1 MARTANRGTNQAVP
15 QTPYNVLRW
24 RLGEYIRLSK
34 EDAQKAKKGDDSNSV
49 INQGR
54 LLDDYY
60 NRHIDEFESA
70 EKYIDDGCTGTDTDR
85 EDFQRLLADIY
96 AKKINC
102 VIVKD
107 LSRLSR
113 NYTDAGTLIENL
125 FVQMNVRFISLAES
139 VDSYKN
145 PDSVS
150 NIIVPITNVMND
162 QYCYQTSKKIRQV
175 FDYKKRNGEFIGSYA
190 PYGYIKDPN
199 DKHALLV
206 DEEAAE
212 VVKQIFSMFVSGM
225 TVRAIVNHLN
235 DHGVMCPSLYKQ
247 NQGLKY
253 HCPNGQTRP
262 MWSTITVSSMLK
274 NPVYVGDMAQ
284 GRNRVKSYKIH
295 KLEPVPEEQWIVV
308 QNTHEPIIDRET
320 FAKAKD
326 LLKRDTRTAPK
337 QKQLYLFSG
346 FLRCADCGRAMSR
359 IASKDLYVY
368 YQCGTYKSLSKK
380 ACTMH
385 SIKSTK
391 LEAAT
396 LYAIQQ
402 QVHLAVNYSAIIAQ
416 INAAPQKK
424 SQSVRLNEQINAKE
438 KELARIMR
446 YKQALY
452 QDWKDGNITHN
463 DYRHMGAD
471 YEQQIETA
479 MAVID
484 SLKAE
489 RDKLENGIDEENP
502 FLTAFKKYENIDKLT
517 REILIELVD
526 YIKVYEGGDIS
537 IKFKFADELRRIM
550 EYVEINRDLQ
560 QAG

>member
-1 MARTANRGTNQAVP
+1 MARTANRGTNQVVS

-145 PDSVS
+145 PESVS

-190 PYGYIKDPN
+190 PYGYIKDPK

-212 VVKQIFSMFVSGM
+212 VVKQIFSMFVSGL
-225 TVRAIVNHLN
+225 TIRAIVNHLN

-247 NQGLKY
+247 SQGLNYGFKY
-253 HCPNGQTRP
+253 AEKSRLCRGYGTGPQAREK
-262 MWSTITVSSMLK
+262 LQ
-274 NPVYVGDMAQ
+274 NP
-284 GRNRVKSYKIH
+284 
-295 KLEPVPEEQWIVV
+295 
-308 QNTHEPIIDRET
+308 
-320 FAKAKD
+320 
-326 LLKRDTRTAPK
+326 
-337 QKQLYLFSG
+337 
-346 FLRCADCGRAMSR
+346 
-359 IASKDLYVY
+359 
-368 YQCGTYKSLSKK
+368 
-380 ACTMH
+380 
-385 SIKSTK
+385 
-391 LEAAT
+391 
-396 LYAIQQ
+396 
-402 QVHLAVNYSAIIAQ
+402 
-416 INAAPQKK
+416 
-424 SQSVRLNEQINAKE
+424 
-438 KELARIMR
+438 
-446 YKQALY
+446 
-452 QDWKDGNITHN
+452 
-463 DYRHMGAD
+463 
-471 YEQQIETA
+471 
-479 MAVID
+479 
-484 SLKAE
+484 
-489 RDKLENGIDEENP
+489 
-502 FLTAFKKYENIDKLT
+502 
-517 REILIELVD
+517 
-526 YIKVYEGGDIS
+526 
-537 IKFKFADELRRIM
+537 
-550 EYVEINRDLQ
+550 
-560 QAG
+560 

>member
-1 MARTANRGTNQAVP
+1 MARTANRGTNQAVS

-49 INQGR
+49 VNQGR

-235 DHGVMCPSLYKQ
+235 DHGVMCPSLANKSA
-247 NQGLKY
+247 
-253 HCPNGQTRP
+253 C
-262 MWSTITVSSMLK
+262 SS
-274 NPVYVGDMAQ
+274 
-284 GRNRVKSYKIH
+284 
-295 KLEPVPEEQWIVV
+295 
-308 QNTHEPIIDRET
+308 
-320 FAKAKD
+320 F
-326 LLKRDTRTAPK
+326 
-337 QKQLYLFSG
+337 
-346 FLRCADCGRAMSR
+346 
-359 IASKDLYVY
+359 
-368 YQCGTYKSLSKK
+368 
-380 ACTMH
+380 
-385 SIKSTK
+385 
-391 LEAAT
+391 
-396 LYAIQQ
+396 
-402 QVHLAVNYSAIIAQ
+402 
-416 INAAPQKK
+416 
-424 SQSVRLNEQINAKE
+424 
-438 KELARIMR
+438 
-446 YKQALY
+446 
-452 QDWKDGNITHN
+452 
-463 DYRHMGAD
+463 
-471 YEQQIETA
+471 
-479 MAVID
+479 
-484 SLKAE
+484 
-489 RDKLENGIDEENP
+489 
-502 FLTAFKKYENIDKLT
+502 
-517 REILIELVD
+517 
-526 YIKVYEGGDIS
+526 
-537 IKFKFADELRRIM
+537 RR
-550 EYVEINRDLQ
+550 
-560 QAG
+560 

>member
-1 MARTANRGTNQAVP
+1 
-15 QTPYNVLRW
+15 
-24 RLGEYIRLSK
+24 
-34 EDAQKAKKGDDSNSV
+34 
-49 INQGR
+49 
-54 LLDDYY
+54 
-60 NRHIDEFESA
+60 
-70 EKYIDDGCTGTDTDR
+70 
-85 EDFQRLLADIY
+85 
-96 AKKINC
+96 
-102 VIVKD
+102 
-107 LSRLSR
+107 
-113 NYTDAGTLIENL
+113 
-125 FVQMNVRFISLAES
+125 MNVRFISLAEG

-190 PYGYIKDPN
+190 PYGYIKDPKDN
-199 DKHALLV
+199 HALLV

-225 TVRAIVNHLN
+225 TTRAIVNHLN

-247 NQGLKY
+247 SQGLKY
-253 HCPNGQTRP
+253 HCPNGQAKP
-262 MWSTITVSSMLK
+262 MWSTITVSNMLK
-274 NPVYVGDMAQ
+274 NPVYVGDMVQ
-284 GRNRVKSYKIH
+284 GRKRVKSYKIH

-308 QNTHEPIIDRET
+308 QSTHEPIVDRDT

-337 QKQLYLFSG
+337 QKQVYLFSG

-359 IASKDLYVY
+359 IASKGLYVY

-396 LYAIQQ
+396 LYAIRQ
-402 QVHLAVNYSAIIAQ
+402 QVHLAVNYSAIIEQ
-416 INAAPQKK
+416 INAAPLKK
-424 SQSVRLNEQINAKE
+424 SRSVRLDEQINAKE
-438 KELARIMR
+438 KELAKIMR

-471 YEQQIETA
+471 YEQQIETT
-479 MAVID
+479 MTVID
-484 SLKAE
+484 TLKAE
-489 RDKLENGIDEENP
+489 RDNMENGVDAENP

-526 YIKVYEGGDIS
+526 YIKVHEGGDIS

-560 QAG
+560 RVG